1 MNEPKA
7 AFKVPTLQRATPLW
21 AALEAHYTER
31 LATLRA
37 QNDAPGMS
45 PERTEFIRGQ
55 IAECKA
61 FLQLAQDPPSVT

>member
-1 MNEPKA
+1 MNQPKPP
-7 AFKVPTLQRATPLW
+7 FRLNPLERATPLW
-21 AALEAHYTER
+21 ARIAEHYTER

-37 QNDAPGMS
+37 QNDQQGLS

-61 FLQLAQDPPSVT
+61 LLQLAQDPPPVT